1 VLFRG
6 GLRDAD
12 VLLAEFDAVGDGVED
27 ILIAASS
34 CVSCFVSDML
44 SFEMVDM
51 IPFTPNGPLY
61 SSQFLVYID
70 RRIIEGVWCSQLR
83 V

>member
-6 GLRDAD
+6 GRRDAD

-34 CVSCFVSDML
+34 CFVSDML
-44 SFEMVDM
+44 SFDVVDM
-51 IPFTPNGPLY
+51 ILTPNGPLC
-61 SSQFLVYID
+61 SSKIPGIVY
-70 RRIIEGVWCSQLR
+70 RCATKCLLC
-83 V
+83 